1 MSEPIPVEFVGVDA
15 APFGVFGNV
24 VRGPAGANFQPDAT
38 GLLAD
43 RADFDAEAPPFAFL
57 ATDTGD
63 LYFREGVT
71 AGGWSAP
78 VAFGGGGGSGSG
90 DVLGPSSS
98 VDGRAVVFDGT
109 TGKRIRQAAAAPVL
123 EGDARLTDARTP
135 SSHAASHGDG
145 GSDEIT
151 VTQDQVTG
159 LGMALSA
166 KADAATL
173 ATVATSGAYEDLSGR
188 PTLGTAAATDATAY
202 APAAQGVTGGDSH
215 DHSGGDGAQI
225 AYGSL
230 SGLPTLGSAA
240 AAATGDFAP
249 AGHVGSGGTA
259 HSNAVASGAAGFMAG
274 ADKAKLDGVAANA
287 TANASDAALRDR
299 ATHTGTQAASTITGL
314 AMVATSGAYG
324 DLSGRP
330 TLGTA
335 AAADT
340 GTGAGNVVVL
350 DGSARLPAVDGSL
363 LTNLPSGAS
372 NLDGLSDVVIT
383 SPSIDQVLKY
393 NGTNWVN
400 GATAGGGDAL
410 TSGTLAQFASTT
422 SDQLRGVISNETGTG
437 ALVFGT
443 GPTITLPNATGL
455 PLSTGVTGI
464 LPTANGGTGVDNSTG
479 GTANQF
485 WARPN
490 GTTGAATYRAIVA
503 ADIPTLNQNT
513 TGSAATLTTT
523 RTIGGSNFNG
533 SANVTSFPAPG
544 AIGGTTPSTGVF
556 TTLEARSATSLLL
569 GTAGSAVGSVGFRNA
584 TSGTITIAPPTG
596 ALGTVALTLPGTA
609 GTLLVSGG
617 PLATP
622 SSGTLTSCT
631 GLPISTGISGL
642 GTGIAAALAIN
653 TGSAG
658 APVLLGGAGGT
669 PSSLTLTNA
678 TGLPATGIGDS
689 TAAGRSLLTAADAAA
704 QRTSLGLGT
713 LATQSG
719 TFSGTSS
726 GTNTGDQTITLT
738 GEATGSGTGSFAA
751 TLSNSAVI
759 GKVLTGYTPGAGTV
773 AATDTILQAIQKL
786 DGNDAAFLTS
796 STAAS
801 TYQPLDSD
809 LTAIAALATNS
820 AGRSLLTLS
829 AVPSGP
835 LVGTTDT
842 QTLTGKTLGSLTET
856 VFTVTDGASVDLDPA
871 NGPIQQWTLG
881 ANRTPTAT
889 NFTAGESMMLMV
901 ADGTAFAVTWT
912 TIGVVWVGGTAPTLA
927 TTGWTV
933 LEFWR
938 VGATIYGARVGD
950 VA

>member
-123 EGDARLTDARTP
+123 EGDARLTNARTP

-225 AYGSL
+225 DYGSL

-259 HSNAVASGAAGFMAG
+259 HSNAVASGAAGFMTG

-314 AMVATSGAYG
+314 ATVATSGAYG

-335 AAADT
+335 SAANT

-443 GPTITLPNATGL
+443 APTITLPNATGL
-455 PLSTGVTGI
+455 PISTGV
-464 LPTANGGTGVDNSTG
+464 
-479 GTANQF
+479 
-485 WARPN
+485 
-490 GTTGAATYRAIVA
+490 
-503 ADIPTLNQNT
+503 
-513 TGSAATLTTT
+513 
-523 RTIGGSNFNG
+523 
-533 SANVTSFPAPG
+533 
-544 AIGGTTPSTGVF
+544 
-556 TTLEARSATSLLL
+556 
-569 GTAGSAVGSVGFRNA
+569 
-584 TSGTITIAPPTG
+584 
-596 ALGTVALTLPGTA
+596 
-609 GTLLVSGG
+609 
-617 PLATP
+617 
-622 SSGTLTSCT
+622 
-631 GLPISTGISGL
+631 SGL
-642 GTGIAAALAIN
+642 GSGIAAALAIN

-658 APVLLGGAGGT
+658 APVLFNSAGGT

-704 QRTSLGLGT
+704 QRTALGLGT

-801 TYQPLDSD
+801 TYQPLDAD
-809 LTAIAALATNS
+809 LTSIAALTTTTY
-820 AGRSLLTLS
+820 GRSQLTLADAAADTAQLNVFNS
-829 AVPSGP
+829 TLKGLAPASGG
-835 LVGTTDT
+835 GT
-842 QTLTGKTLGSLTET
+842 S
-856 VFTVTDGASVDLDPA
+856 
-871 NGPIQQWTLG
+871 
-881 ANRTPTAT
+881 
-889 NFTAGESMMLMV
+889 NFLR
-901 ADGTAFAVTWT
+901 ADGTWAAPGGGGGFPAGNITSAGAIGTTSGLPIITGADGVLQAGAFGDSPGSFAEGNDPRLSSFWWPIALSDLRSDLVSGTDAVEQIIVQRPF
-912 TIGVVWVGGTAPTLA
+912 TISSPPVFEVFTAPTGASITVNIRKDGTSIFSTLPAIEAGEFDTTASA
-927 TTGWTV
+927 TPGV
-933 LEFWR
+933 LDGGSASL
-938 VGATIYGARVGD
+938 VVGD
-950 VA
+950 ILTFHIVTVGSTAKGSGLKCHILGSWDS

>member
-188 PTLGTAAATDATAY
+188 PTLGTAAATDATDY
-202 APAAQGVTGGDSH
+202 APAAQGVTNGDSH

-259 HSNAVASGAAGFMAG
+259 HANAVASGAAGFMTG
-274 ADKAKLDGVAANA
+274 ADKAKLDGVASGAEVNVNSDW
-287 TANASDAALRDR
+287 NASSGDAQILNK
-299 ATHTGTQAASTITGL
+299 
-314 AMVATSGAYG
+314 
-324 DLSGRP
+324 P
-330 TLGTA
+330 TLGDSA
-335 AAADT
+335 SRNV
-340 GTGAGNVVVL
+340 GTGAGTVAAGNDSRFHDSVTLGAALTPVFSL
-350 DGSARLPAVDGSL
+350 TGQALGAVDHGADRL
-363 LTNLPSGAS
+363 LFWDDSAGTLAPLTLGTNLS
-372 NLDGLSDVVIT
+372 IT
-383 SPSIDQVLKY
+383 
-393 NGTNWVN
+393 GTTIN
-400 GATAGGGDAL
+400 ATGGSGGGDVSL
-410 TSGTLAQFASTT
+410 SGTPVAGQAAEWTNGTT
-422 SDQLRGVISNETGTG
+422 IQGVAVTGTG
-437 ALVFGT
+437 SYVKGT
-443 GPTITLPNATGL
+443 APTITLPNATGL
-455 PLSTGVTGI
+455 PL
-464 LPTANGGTGVDNSTG
+464 
-479 GTANQF
+479 
-485 WARPN
+485 
-490 GTTGAATYRAIVA
+490 
-503 ADIPTLNQNT
+503 
-513 TGSAATLTTT
+513 
-523 RTIGGSNFNG
+523 
-533 SANVTSFPAPG
+533 
-544 AIGGTTPSTGVF
+544 
-556 TTLEARSATSLLL
+556 
-569 GTAGSAVGSVGFRNA
+569 
-584 TSGTITIAPPTG
+584 
-596 ALGTVALTLPGTA
+596 
-609 GTLLVSGG
+609 
-617 PLATP
+617 
-622 SSGTLTSCT
+622 
-631 GLPISTGISGL
+631 STGISGL

-658 APVLLGGAGGT
+658 APVLFNGAGGT

-809 LTAIAALATNS
+809 LTSIAALTTTTY
-820 AGRSLLTLS
+820 GRSQLTLADAAADTAQLNVFS
-829 AVPSGP
+829 SSLKGLAPASGG
-835 LVGTTDT
+835 GT
-842 QTLTGKTLGSLTET
+842 S
-856 VFTVTDGASVDLDPA
+856 
-871 NGPIQQWTLG
+871 
-881 ANRTPTAT
+881 
-889 NFTAGESMMLMV
+889 NFLR
-901 ADGTAFAVTWT
+901 ADGTWAAPGGGGATNLTYTAATRVIASDTGTDATLPLVSSGDAGLAPASGGGTNKTLQADGTWAARPIRICIACSDETTALTTGTNKVRFRMPQAMTLTAVRAT
-912 TIGVVWVGGTAPTLA
+912 VNTAPTGSTLVVDINEGDTPVSILSTKLSIDATEKTSTTAATAAVISDSALA
-927 TTGWTV
+927 DDA
-933 LEFWR
+933 EISIDIDQI
-938 VGATIYGARVGD
+938 GATVAGAGLKVWLIGTE
-950 VA
+950 A